1 MKVKLSEELKVKLK
15 EALKEYKKTVLER
28 VKKLPAVSKVERP
41 FMLKR
46 CRSLGYKPKPGY
58 IVVISRV
65 PRGGRR
71 KPRPN
76 SGRRP
81 KHAGA
86 VLFTPGLSRKEIAIY
101 RAKRK
106 FPNMKVLGAHKLVE
120 DGKHIWF
127 EIVMKDENLDQ

>member
-1 MKVKLSEELKVKLK
+1 MKVKLSEELKAELK
-15 EALKEYKKTVLER
+15 AALEDFNKKILER
-28 VKKLPAVSKVERP
+28 VRELPAVAKLERP
-41 FMLKR
+41 FKVSR
-46 CRSLGYKPKPGY
+46 CRRLGYKPKPGY
-58 IVVISRV
+58 IVVVSRV

-81 KHAGA
+81 KHAGS
-86 VLFTPGLSRKEIAIY
+86 VLFTPGLSRKEIAVY

-120 DGKHIWF
+120 DGRHIWY
-127 EIVMKDENLDQ
+127 EIVMVDKNLA